1 MEYFVEKQHS
11 IQQMKSKK
19 GLYIMFFSDDELMF
33 LAEITSDDFDEWVSH
48 MEEDFRMQENSI

>member
-19 GLYIMFFSDDELMF
+19 GLYIMVFSEDELMF